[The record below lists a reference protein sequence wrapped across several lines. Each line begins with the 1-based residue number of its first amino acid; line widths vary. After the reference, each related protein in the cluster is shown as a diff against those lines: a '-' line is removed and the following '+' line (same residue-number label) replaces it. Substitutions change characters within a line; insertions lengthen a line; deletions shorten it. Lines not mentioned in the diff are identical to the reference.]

1 MQKTKLVA
9 ITAFYWFL
17 LLYILAAL
25 TWWFIALEKQ
35 NDVMM
40 NVRIAELHPADPA
53 YKTKLAAI
61 YEIRQR
67 KQTQYIGEGVTF
79 LVLILVGAVFV
90 YRSIFREI
98 KYSRLQQN
106 FMMAITHELKT
117 PIAVAQL
124 NLETMQKRKL
134 DEEKQSRMLSSVLK
148 EVNRLNELC
157 DNILYTTQIDSGKRY
172 FTTEQIHLSDLTEA
186 FVAQIKQRYNSSQLI
201 SSIEP
206 DIMVKGDEMALQLL
220 FSNLIENA
228 FKYGGKEKPVSIDLK
243 TENQTACL
251 TIADEGPGIPD
262 EEKTRVFEKFYRIG
276 NEATRTSKGTGLGLY
291 LCKRIVIRHNGKI
304 GIYNN
309 QPTGTV
315 VKVSLPLG

>member
-172 FTTEQIHLSDLTEA
+172 FTNEQIRLSDLTEA

-262 EEKTRVFEKFYRIG
+262 EEKTKVFEKFYRIG

>member
-172 FTTEQIHLSDLTEA
+172 FTTEQIDLSDLTEA

-243 TENQTACL
+243 TENQTACI

-262 EEKTRVFEKFYRIG
+262 EEKTKVFEKFYRIG

>member
-172 FTTEQIHLSDLTEA
+172 FTNELIRLSDLTEA

-251 TIADEGPGIPD
+251 TISDEGPGIPD
-262 EEKTRVFEKFYRIG
+262 EEKTKVFEKFYRIG

-315 VKVSLPLG
+315 VKVCLPLG